1 MFCEHYAPYRP
12 PVAPEVR
19 EEPAAPV
26 HVAPKVRVWTVD
38 DSLFERR
45 KRLNEGGGVY
55 NTRELAV
62 RRARCFFCLCSIV
75 FDN

>member
-1 MFCEHYAPYRP
+1 M
-12 PVAPEVR
+12 
-19 EEPAAPV
+19 